1 MANIF
6 TQMPIFIDTDT
17 TVVGNTNWR
26 GSSGGAQ
33 LNPGNLPTNL
43 QQTSGAVSRQWGI
56 RPTLIIITQAV
67 AATITVAGDIVIT
80 DPQTT
85 GGAGQLLK
93 ISVPATAAAGVM
105 TPIILR
111 EEDLGNNLWRDFIV
125 TGVTATK
132 VALQIYY
139 RP

>member
-6 TQMPIFIDTDT
+6 TQIPIFIDTDT

-33 LNPGNLPTNL
+33 LNPGNLPSNL

-56 RPTLIIITQAV
+56 KPTLVIISQA
-67 AATITVAGDIVIT
+67 ASGTPTAIGDIVIS

-85 GGAGQLLK
+85 GGGGQLLK
-93 ISVPATAAAGVM
+93 VSIPTTAAAGVM
-105 TPIILR
+105 VPIIVTVFPTP
-111 EEDLGNNLWRDFIV
+111 LWRDFIV

-132 VALQIYY
+132 TALQIFY
-139 RP
+139 RA